1 MSTDAPPIKVL
12 YFNHGGQDL
21 YDLVKSSAQP
31 GIEVVTLETG
41 SEEERLKKI
50 VDCDAV
56 IVGSF
61 ALERRFIDAA
71 QRLRFVHHQGVGYH
85 DTVDTA
91 ALRERQIAL
100 AIAPGGTSIGVAEH
114 TIMMMLG
121 VGKRIAFMDAEMRRG
136 KWHTNTLRAESH
148 QLTGATVGIVG
159 LGRIGKELARMLT
172 VFRTTTLYHDILEM
186 PKELERELKV
196 TRVSLDEL
204 LTRSDVVTLHVP
216 LTKDTKH
223 LINAETLKKMKR
235 GAYLINNARGPVVS
249 EAALVD
255 ALKSGHLG
263 GAGMDTYEVEPPPG
277 ITPFAEFR
285 NVVLTPHH
293 APGTIESMKL
303 KMNDIFANIDRFR
316 RGEALEDRIELG

>member
-1 MSTDAPPIKVL
+1 MSTEPAPIKVL

-21 YDLVKSSAQP
+21 YDLVKSSSKP
-31 GIEVVTLETG
+31 GIEIVTLETG
-41 SEEERLKKI
+41 SEEERLAKI
-50 VDCDAV
+50 ADCDAV

-71 QRLRFVHHQGVGYH
+71 RRLRFVHHQGVGYH
-85 DTVDTA
+85 DTVDIA

-114 TIMMMLG
+114 TLMMMLG
-121 VGKRIAFMDAEMRRG
+121 VGKRLAFVDAEMRAGR
-136 KWHTNTLRAESH
+136 WHTNDLRAESH

-172 VFRTTTLYHDILEM
+172 VFRTTTLYHDIVDM
-186 PKELERELKV
+186 PAEVERDLKV
-196 TRVSLDEL
+196 RRVGLDEL
-204 LTRSDVVTLHVP
+204 LTRSDIVTLHVP
-216 LTKDTKH
+216 LTKDTRH
-223 LINAETLKKMKR
+223 LIDTAALKKMKR

-249 EAALVD
+249 EAALVE

-263 GAGMDTYEVEPPPG
+263 GAGLDTYEVEPPPG
-277 ITPFAEFR
+277 ITPLAQFR

-293 APGTIESMKL
+293 APGTIEAMKL
-303 KMNDIFANIDRFR
+303 KMDDIFANIDRFR
-316 RGEALEDRIELG
+316 RGEALVDRIELG

>member
-1 MSTDAPPIKVL
+1 MSTEAPPVKVL

-21 YDLVKSSAQP
+21 YDLVKSSAKP
-31 GIEVVTLETG
+31 GIEIVTLETG
-41 SEEERLKKI
+41 SVEERLAKI
-50 VDCDAV
+50 ADADAV

-61 ALERRFIDAA
+61 ALERPFIDAA
-71 QRLRFVHHQGVGYH
+71 RRLRLVHHQGVGYH

-114 TIMMMLG
+114 TIMLMLA
-121 VGKRIAFMDAEMRRG
+121 VGKRLAFVDAEMRRG
-136 KWHTNTLRAESH
+136 KWHTNDLRAESH

-186 PKELERELKV
+186 PADLERELKV
-196 TRVSLDEL
+196 KRASFDEL
-204 LTRSDVVTLHVP
+204 LGKSDVVTLHVP
-216 LTKDTKH
+216 LTKQTHHMIDT
-223 LINAETLKKMKR
+223 AALKKMKR

-249 EAALVD
+249 EAALIE

-277 ITPFAEFR
+277 VTPLAQFR

-293 APGTIESMKL
+293 APGTIEAMKL
-303 KMNDIFANIDRFR
+303 KMDDIFANIDRFR
-316 RGEALEDRIELG
+316 RGEALVDRIELG